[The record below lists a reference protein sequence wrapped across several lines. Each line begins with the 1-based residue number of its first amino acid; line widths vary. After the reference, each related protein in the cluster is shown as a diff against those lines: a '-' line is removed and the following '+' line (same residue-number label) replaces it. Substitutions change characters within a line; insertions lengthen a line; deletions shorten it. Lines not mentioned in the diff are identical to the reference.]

1 MLALWRDWAGSPPRH
16 SQRIAASLGLFAGH
30 PAGFSV
36 DGNTAFSFLPAPRL
50 NAPLRRWQPHRGANG
65 ATVLFHGRID
75 NPLELADLLCT
86 RETDPAALYGAAV
99 ARWGDSADFHI
110 IGNYCAVVAAKDT
123 LRLARSPW
131 DAPPLHHCH
140 FDGQS
145 VVSSVP
151 RVLLSAGLPER
162 LDRTRL
168 ADNLYFNLLER
179 TRGWYEG
186 AHRVGYGSVMNLTA
200 DGAIRSHSF
209 YDPLASGPVRFKRD
223 EDYVEAANAL
233 LAEATT
239 KALAGAKHPGIM
251 LSGGLDSPLLAA
263 EVLRQLPQEARLPS
277 FTFAPGDSW
286 DGVVPD
292 GLMGDERPFVREFA
306 AMHPRLSPHFTQ
318 NPGAEFDSRWPEL
331 FTAMGGAPNHLCNF
345 YVYHGV
351 WAGAHAQG
359 CDVLLTADF
368 GNQTY
373 SNDARWAYVELLRNG
388 QWRELALALR
398 HRPGDSRSMAHKLVA
413 LSLVRLL
420 PHPLRRAI
428 RQRRHPARTQ
438 MNALISMLTSAEQAS
453 AHARAQ
459 AAGAVIEHE
468 HVATQAESV
477 RLEYHWR
484 DSEGAEVQQGFEQLY
499 GLRQIDVPTYRPL
512 AEFCAGLPTRQ
523 FLHHGQYRWLAR
535 RMAQGKLPEKQR
547 LNHRIG
553 WHNVDWYARMTPRI
567 AEFRGEI
574 ARIAANPE
582 ISGLIDPQR
591 MAAALE
597 DWPVHTVYDPED
609 WMPRAAGLTR
619 GLLTARFIQHTSG
632 RNAP

>member
-1 MLALWRDWAGSPPRH
+1 M
-16 SQRIAASLGLFAGH
+16 
-30 PAGFSV
+30 
-36 DGNTAFSFLPAPRL
+36 
-50 NAPLRRWQPHRGANG
+50 
-65 ATVLFHGRID
+65 LFHGRID
-75 NPLELADLLCT
+75 NQLQLAELLGISG
-86 RETDPAALYGAAV
+86 TDPAALYCSAV
-99 ARWGDSADFHI
+99 ERWGDNADFHI
-110 IGNYCAVVAAKDT
+110 IGNYCAVVASPDT

-168 ADNLYFNLLER
+168 ADNLYFNLSDR

-186 AHRVGYGSVMNLTA
+186 AHRVGYGSVVKLSS
-200 DGAIRSHSF
+200 DGAIRTHSF
-209 YDPLASGPVRFKRD
+209 YDPLASGPVRLKRD

-233 LAEATT
+233 LAEATG
-239 KALAGAKHPGIM
+239 KALAGATRPGVM

-263 EVLRQLPQEARLPS
+263 EVLRQLPLEARLPS

-286 DGVVPD
+286 DGILPD

-318 NPGAEFDSRWPEL
+318 NPNIEFDARWPEL
-331 FTAMGGAPNHLCNF
+331 FTAMGSAPNHLCNF

-351 WAGAHAQG
+351 WAGAQAQG

-373 SNDARWAYVELLRNG
+373 SNDARWAYVELLKSG
-388 QWRELALALR
+388 QWRALVQALR
-398 HRPGDSRSMAHKLVA
+398 GRPGDHRSMVHKLVA

-420 PHPLRRAI
+420 PRPLRRAI
-428 RQRRHPARTQ
+428 RQHRHPARTQ
-438 MNALISMLTSAEQAS
+438 MNALISMLTSSEQAS
-453 AHARAQ
+453 AHARAL
-459 AAGAVIEHE
+459 AADAVIEHE
-468 HVATQAESV
+468 HAASHAESV
-477 RLEYHWR
+477 RNEYHWR

-523 FLHHGQYRWLAR
+523 FLHRGEYRWLAR
-535 RMAQGKLPEKQR
+535 RMAQGKLPEAQR

-553 WHNVDWYARMTPRI
+553 WHNVDWHARMTPRI
-567 AEFRGEI
+567 GEFRDEI
-574 ARIAANPE
+574 AWIATNPE
-582 ISGLIDPQR
+582 ISGLIDPKR
-591 MAAALE
+591 MIAVSE
-597 DWPVHTVYDPED
+597 DWPEQTLHDPED

-619 GLLTARFIQHTSG
+619 GLLTARFIHHSSG
-632 RNAP
+632 RNAR